1 MLKSWIQ
8 SDLGNRNITQPFRLL
23 VLLPKKYLKTSLFCS
38 LFIDAMITSTTVI
51 RESNK
56 CLIAVFVFL
65 CWPDMR
71 EWGIMLTELLRMCEC
86 VQYCDITPP
95 RHIIQW
101 WIMPA
106 LLIRWD
112 SNLARLEIKT
122 SFQSCWMMWKR
133 WKHSWILFCPCLIS
147 GIKFPCYSP
156 NKHFPNF
163 ANNHSLLNC
172 VEAFNLV

>member
-23 VLLPKKYLKTSLFCS
+23 DLLPKKYLKISLFCS
-38 LFIDAMITSTTVI
+38 LFIDAMIISTTVI

-112 SNLARLEIKT
+112 RSHKMRQQLSQTGDQNI
-122 SFQSCWMMWKR
+122 
-133 WKHSWILFCPCLIS
+133 IPV
-147 GIKFPCYSP
+147 
-156 NKHFPNF
+156 
-163 ANNHSLLNC
+163 LLND
-172 VEAFNLV
+172 VEKVETFLDTVLSLPY

>member
-23 VLLPKKYLKTSLFCS
+23 DLLPKKYLKTSLFCS
-38 LFIDAMITSTTVI
+38 LFIDAMIISTTVI

-112 SNLARLEIKT
+112 RSHKMRQQLSQTGDHSTLVEWYGKGGNILGYCFVLALLVGL
-122 SFQSCWMMWKR
+122 SFLV
-133 WKHSWILFCPCLIS
+133 ILQINTFQTLPIITAC
-147 GIKFPCYSP
+147 
-156 NKHFPNF
+156 
-163 ANNHSLLNC
+163 
-172 VEAFNLV
+172 

>member
-23 VLLPKKYLKTSLFCS
+23 DLLPKKYLKTSLFCS
-38 LFIDAMITSTTVI
+38 LFIDAMIISTTVI

-112 SNLARLEIKT
+112 RSHKMRQQLSQTGDQDIIPL
-122 SFQSCWMMWKR
+122 
-133 WKHSWILFCPCLIS
+133 
-147 GIKFPCYSP
+147 
-156 NKHFPNF
+156 
-163 ANNHSLLNC
+163 LLNDMEK
-172 VEAFNLV
+172 VETFLDTVLSLPY